1 MKWGFN
7 PENRDLTLWFVQN
20 GGWGPV
26 KGHQIRARGKPHFTM
41 GVYPTYLLAC
51 LKKTQINE
59 ESKGVGM
66 GLVKG
71 KE

>member
-1 MKWGFN
+1 MVDG
-7 PENRDLTLWFVQN
+7 
-20 GGWGPV
+20 GPV

-41 GVYPTYLLAC
+41 GLYPTYLLAC

-66 GLVKG
+66 GLWVKG